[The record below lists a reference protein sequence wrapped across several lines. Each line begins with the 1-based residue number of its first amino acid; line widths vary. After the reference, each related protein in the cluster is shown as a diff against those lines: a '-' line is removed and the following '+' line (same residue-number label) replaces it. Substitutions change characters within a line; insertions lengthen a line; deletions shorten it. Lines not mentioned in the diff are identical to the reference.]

1 MAETYGI
8 FDYRQLPLRVVA
20 ALFSGLREES
30 RLGQKMHGVRGDR
43 KDLLLA
49 VIADETRA
57 IHAALIGA
65 DYPQSIT
72 AELFENST
80 NNQAEGHGNTAVYES
95 KEDFM
100 KARYGGEK

>member
-1 MAETYGI
+1 
-8 FDYRQLPLRVVA
+8 
-20 ALFSGLREES
+20 
-30 RLGQKMHGVRGDR
+30 MHGVRGDR

-72 AELFENST
+72 AELFENNT
-80 NNQAEGHGNTAVYES
+80 NNPAEGHGNTAVYES
-95 KEDFM
+95 KEEFM
-100 KARYGGEK
+100 KARYGGEI